1 MCTFWKNALDILIVW
16 NILEEGDQKHEM
28 EPLKICFCKD
38 CKTLDYAGK
47 KCLKCGSLRVVEA
60 FLCQRYNKV
69 FRKRWLLCKLDIKL

>member
-1 MCTFWKNALDILIVW
+1 M
-16 NILEEGDQKHEM
+16 EEGDQKHEM

-60 FLCQRYNKV
+60 SMDFLS
-69 FRKRWLLCKLDIKL
+69 FRNITHLEQHFYVRDITKFSENVDYCAN